1 MPTRNHSANPGRH
14 NLADRGADLYETPAE
29 AVHALLRVE
38 QLPQTVWEPAAGPG
52 SIVRVLREAGHVV
65 VATDLNDWGCPA
77 SESRIDFLLETRA
90 PADAE
95 CVITNPPYKLAEQF
109 VSHAL
114 ELVPRVI
121 MLLRSAFYESER
133 RTPIL
138 ESGSLARIHQFR
150 NRLPMMHRHGWA
162 GPRATSSIQF
172 AWFVW
177 DKNHSG
183 PTTTDRISAS
193 ASVATRLNGARR
205 EDRDGRTT
213 PRRSLLTDM
222 PEMPLPGDVA
232 PIRRQGA

>member
-1 MPTRNHSANPGRH
+1 LPAYVAS
-14 NLADRGADLYETPAE
+14 DL
-29 AVHALLRVE
+29 V
-38 QLPQTVWEPAAGPG
+38 
-52 SIVRVLREAGHVV
+52 
-65 VATDLNDWGCPA
+65 DWSCPA
-77 SESRIDFLLETRA
+77 SKSGIDFLMETRP
-90 PADAE
+90 PASVE
-95 CVITNPPYKLAEQF
+95 CVVTNPPYKLAEQF
-109 VSHAL
+109 VTHAL
-114 ELVPRVI
+114 QLVPRVI

-133 RTPIL
+133 RTSLL

-193 ASVATRLNGARR
+193 ASVATRLNGVRR

-222 PEMPLPGDVA
+222 PEMPLSRNVA